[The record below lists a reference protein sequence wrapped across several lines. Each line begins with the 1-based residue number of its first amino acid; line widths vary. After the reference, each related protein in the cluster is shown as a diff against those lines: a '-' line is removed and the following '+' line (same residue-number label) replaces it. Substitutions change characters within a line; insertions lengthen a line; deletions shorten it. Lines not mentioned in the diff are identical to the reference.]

1 MSNKFALIGCGGMGF
16 RHLLGYIEYLK
27 YDNELDLVALV
38 DNNDASA
45 LYLSDHLFKNTKKK
59 VDRFNS
65 LNDLFNSNVSLDSVD
80 IATTNETHHSIGI
93 LSMKK
98 NLDVMCEKP
107 ISLSLSY
114 ANELL
119 KIQKQ
124 TKKHFAL
131 FENFRRDPINRFT
144 KFVIDSEEFGDPI
157 VVTDYESSFSQGKV
171 MHGTGWRTK
180 KEKGGGV
187 VLDAGIHNADLLLYF
202 LGPVQSVSG
211 ISKILIPKRDL
222 LTMQQTNHNL
232 QEFYSHRIEDYD
244 STKKIT
250 QNAVD
255 TIISTLKF
263 KSGAIGSVLISDAI
277 PNLFINESWIHGT
290 KMSLKRSISRSGNP
304 ILLKEGNK
312 NISNNALLKK
322 FPSFK
327 LDDDTKTIF
336 GEFIDGGFNYDFP
349 EYDRKIIAI
358 EYLDFIKSKLY
369 SKDPEVGIVEGIKSL
384 SLAYAFIEAGYRKKE
399 INLDEFSKSVSL
411 KYLGI

>member
-119 KIQKQ
+119 EIQKQ

-180 KEKGGGV
+180 KEK
-187 VLDAGIHNADLLLYF
+187 
-202 LGPVQSVSG
+202 
-211 ISKILIPKRDL
+211 RW
-222 LTMQQTNHNL
+222 
-232 QEFYSHRIEDYD
+232 RI
-244 STKKIT
+244 
-250 QNAVD
+250 
-255 TIISTLKF
+255 F
-263 KSGAIGSVLISDAI
+263 
-277 PNLFINESWIHGT
+277 
-290 KMSLKRSISRSGNP
+290 
-304 ILLKEGNK
+304 
-312 NISNNALLKK
+312 
-322 FPSFK
+322 SF
-327 LDDDTKTIF
+327 
-336 GEFIDGGFNYDFP
+336 
-349 EYDRKIIAI
+349 
-358 EYLDFIKSKLY
+358 
-369 SKDPEVGIVEGIKSL
+369 
-384 SLAYAFIEAGYRKKE
+384 
-399 INLDEFSKSVSL
+399 
-411 KYLGI
+411 

>member
-59 VDRFNS
+59 VDRFNIF
-65 LNDLFNSNVSLDSVD
+65 NDLFNSNFSLDSVY

-119 KIQKQ
+119 EIQKQ

-244 STKKIT
+244 STNKIT

-263 KSGAIGSVLISDAI
+263 KSGTIGSVLISDAI

-290 KMSLKRSISRSGNP
+290 KMSLKRSISRSGKP
-304 ILLKEGNK
+304 ILIKEGNK

-384 SLAYAFIEAGYRKKE
+384 SLAYAFIEAGFRKKE
-399 INLDEFSKSVSL
+399 INLDEFSKSGSL